1 MTLNSKVLGIDAI
14 RATLLR
20 ASVEFS
26 AHKMLACEQAPSKGG
41 KKFGE
46 RVSGSQSIVT
56 PRAKRVG
63 RGGACRHCFQC
74 TVPPLGD

>member
-1 MTLNSKVLGIDAI
+1 MAI
-14 RATLLR
+14 
-20 ASVEFS
+20 V
-26 AHKMLACEQAPSKGG
+26 MIACEQALSEVG

-46 RVSGSQSIVT
+46 RASGSRSVVT